1 MDKNKPI
8 TSRNLDSSTPQS
20 IAFFSIEL
28 MSNGNIKYHRIISEE
43 HIYEDKMNAKYLA
56 IITQGLLKTTFGV
69 HIYNHIIELL
79 DMSEDSRAQEFKYLF
94 AEELNNLIKKEQVCV
109 PASMVFAQS

>member
-1 MDKNKPI
+1 MDKNKP
-8 TSRNLDSSTPQS
+8 TTQRNLDSGTPQS

-28 MSNGNIKYHRIISEE
+28 MSNGNIKYHRMISEE
-43 HIYEDKMNAKYLA
+43 NLYKDKMNAKYLA
-56 IITQGLLKTTFGV
+56 IIVHGLLKTTFGI

-79 DMSEDSRAQEFKYLF
+79 DISEDSRAQEFKYLF
-94 AEELNNLIKKEQVCV
+94 AEELNSLIKKEQVCV